1 MSRYLFIYL
10 FFLCSCDSLFLSE
23 QKQSIKEHL
32 VDSSSS
38 VKRFLSQ
45 EALSGVLSE
54 EFYLMK
60 AYMVSGESYLEL
72 FSHFRG
78 FQLEDGVKILFQ
90 RKELDLIITVSIPNY
105 PPQILTQKGDY
116 FLNNNEVDFTVAVKN
131 GTKYG
136 FRVRIWENFVNKHGI
151 LKKPTTVLSG
161 ENLFV
166 DSFSKGMT
174 FWSKGKGVQWG
185 LQLSQSQLIEGAR
198 VSPKTL

>member
-23 QKQSIKEHL
+23 QKQSIKENL

-60 AYMVSGESYLEL
+60 AYMVSAASYLEL

-90 RKELDLIITVSIPNY
+90 RKESDLIITVSIPNY
-105 PPQILTQKGDY
+105 PPQTLIEKRKY